1 MDKNKAN
8 VPKIRFPGFT
18 DPWQQRKLGDF
29 TERVQGND
37 GRMNLPTLTMS
48 ASFGWMSQE
57 DRFSENIAG
66 KEQKNYTL
74 LKKGQL
80 SYNHGN
86 SKLAKYGVVFE
97 LKDYREALVP
107 RVYHS
112 FKVIEGSAKFI
123 DYYFST
129 KLPNRELGKL
139 VSSGAR
145 MDGLLNINYNDFS
158 NIMLTV
164 PNTQEQVVIGNFFE
178 KIDNFI
184 TLHQRKLNHLKDK
197 KKSLLQKMFPKNG
210 EDFPELRFPG
220 FTDSWEQRKLGD
232 VMNIITDYVAAGS
245 FADIAK
251 NVQYDS
257 NPSYAQLVR
266 TVDIKKKFC
275 NNGFVYIDKKAF
287 EYLWRVNLDEECIIL
302 PNIGANIGEVYYL
315 SPVDLP
321 YKNNVLGPNAILLKT
336 TENTKLI
343 YTLFQTEY
351 FQNKLSLIVASS
363 GQPKFNKTELKQIDL
378 VLPNIEEQEC
388 IGEFFSNFDNLINL
402 HQRKLNHLKEQ
413 KKALLQQMFI

>member
-18 DPWQQRKLGDF
+18 DPWEQRKLGEVAEIIGGGTPSTGNPKYWDGDVDWYSPVEIGKQIYVDNSQKKITELGLQKSSAKILPVGTVLF
-29 TERVQGND
+29 TSRAGIGN
-37 GRMNLPTLTMS
+37 T
-48 ASFGWMSQE
+48 A
-57 DRFSENIAG
+57 I
-66 KEQKNYTL
+66 
-74 LKKGQL
+74 
-80 SYNHGN
+80 
-86 SKLAKYGVVFE
+86 LAKEGCTNQGFQSIVPHKDELDSYFIFSRTHE
-97 LKDYREALVP
+97 LKQYGETNGA
-107 RVYHS
+107 
-112 FKVIEGSAKFI
+112 GSTFMEISGKQMAKMPI
-123 DYYFST
+123 LIPSM
-129 KLPNRELGKL
+129 E
-139 VSSGAR
+139 
-145 MDGLLNINYNDFS
+145 
-158 NIMLTV
+158 
-164 PNTQEQVVIGNFFE
+164 EQDKIGDFFE
-178 KIDNFI
+178 KLDNLI

-197 KKSLLQKMFPKNG
+197 KKGLLQKMFPKNG